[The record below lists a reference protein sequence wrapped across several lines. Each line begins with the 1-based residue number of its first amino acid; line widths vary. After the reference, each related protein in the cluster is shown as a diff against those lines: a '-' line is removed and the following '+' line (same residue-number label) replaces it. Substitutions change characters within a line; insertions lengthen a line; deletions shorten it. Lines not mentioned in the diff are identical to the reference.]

1 MKRPYCVALTGGI
14 GSGKSVVATAF
25 AGLGVAVIDTDL
37 IAHELT
43 APGGAAQAPILSA
56 FGAEYRLA
64 DGGLDRRRMRAT
76 IFSQPDLRA
85 RLEGIL
91 HPLIRAC
98 AAQRLNDTTALY
110 ALLVVPLL
118 VESGAYRE
126 LTDRVL
132 VVDCDPDRQI
142 ERIMRRDGIDLA
154 LAKAMLTAQA
164 SREQRLA
171 LADDVIDNR
180 GVKADVEAEVRRL
193 HQVYLRLAGKRGKM
207 QNLSLQK

>member
-1 MKRPYCVALTGGI
+1 
-14 GSGKSVVATAF
+14 
-25 AGLGVAVIDTDL
+25 
-37 IAHELT
+37 
-43 APGGAAQAPILSA
+43 LSA

>member
-1 MKRPYCVALTGGI
+1 
-14 GSGKSVVATAF
+14 
-25 AGLGVAVIDTDL
+25 
-37 IAHELT
+37 
-43 APGGAAQAPILSA
+43 
-56 FGAEYRLA
+56 
-64 DGGLDRRRMRAT
+64 
-76 IFSQPDLRA
+76 
-85 RLEGIL
+85 
-91 HPLIRAC
+91 
-98 AAQRLNDTTALY
+98 
-110 ALLVVPLL
+110 
-118 VESGAYRE
+118 
-126 LTDRVL
+126 
-132 VVDCDPDRQI
+132 VDCDPDRQI